1 MYRPLCTAEYREGFT
16 ECADCHVSLVPACE
30 EAETGRLRLW
40 KGDRQEKLNGILGA
54 LDESGLPSYCK
65 EIVNAVSNIKIMGI
79 PIGPQRST
87 FEYEVWIFRSDREKA
102 HMAIAQVLH
111 GESDFG

>member
-1 MYRPLCTAEYREGFT
+1 MYCTLCTAEYREGFT

-54 LDESGLPSYCK
+54 LDESGLPS
-65 EIVNAVSNIKIMGI
+65 
-79 PIGPQRST
+79 
-87 FEYEVWIFRSDREKA
+87 
-102 HMAIAQVLH
+102 IARKL
-111 GESDFG
+111 